1 VVQIDPEKHTTF
13 LTSLLARIDEKQS
26 PEAHVLLLA
35 NLARAKLL
43 YGDVEGTKKDMDKA
57 GKILD
62 EELTG
67 SGAEPAVNAAY
78 YSIAADY
85 YKVRSYLF
93 VGVARGG

>member
-1 VVQIDPEKHTTF
+1 
-13 LTSLLARIDEKQS
+13 
-26 PEAHVLLLA
+26 VLLLA

-85 YKVRSYLF
+85 YKVRLHVF
-93 VGVARGG
+93 IGVAQTG